1 MNDADAFCEPNPWV
15 GGVRLTAESRSTLAS
30 HYLDRLALT
39 WRRRSK
45 QITSY
50 HHDFSDL
57 LEWDSR
63 ILTYLDALTLLEDQ
77 ICQEGLERLDAPLLD
92 EELFALTL
100 VALRTRDIPLSQAC
114 IGLVQAIPRLIGPYA
129 AALTWVRWVD
139 CEAHLELWP
148 KDNDHYLKLYLA
160 ASAHYPVV
168 ISPQSIQHWV
178 ASLTPDPQVGIA
190 TLRCGILRG
199 EAEWTT
205 HAQEWLD
212 ADHSGLRLAA
222 AEALIVFGSTQAR
235 RDMLPVLRDLALDP
249 RDPAVSENA
258 ARKLLTVT
266 CNEGRELIDALETDT
281 DRQRL
286 YLQALGWTGEP
297 AAIPRLSERLDDPRD
312 ARLAAAVINALLG
325 THPVRDGWQTE
336 AQSQSDPSGD
346 LSEAEDALPPPDP
359 DAGLP
364 WPDRERFSQWWH
376 NQRHNWPENQR
387 YLGGRPREHAAL
399 HDILHQGVLAWRPQ
413 AAWHL
418 QIVQRGRRFPWQAPT
433 PHQKHHLANCAER
446 LHG

>member
-1 MNDADAFCEPNPWV
+1 
-15 GGVRLTAESRSTLAS
+15 LIAENRSTLAT

-45 QITSY
+45 QIASY
-50 HHDFSDL
+50 HHNFSDL

-63 ILTYLDALTLLEDQ
+63 ILTYLDALTLLEHQ
-77 ICQEGLERLDAPLLD
+77 ACREGLERLDAPLLD

-100 VALRTRDIPLSQAC
+100 VALRTRDISLSQAC
-114 IGLVQAIPRLIGPYA
+114 IGLVQSMPRFIEPYA
-129 AALTWVRWVD
+129 AALTWSSWAD
-139 CEAHLELWP
+139 CEANLKLWP
-148 KDNDHYLKLYLA
+148 KDSDSYLKLYLTA
-160 ASAHYPVV
+160 LAHHPVELT
-168 ISPQSIQHWV
+168 SQSIKDWV
-178 ASLTPDPQVGIA
+178 AGLAPSLPMGTAI
-190 TLRCGILRG
+190 LRCGILRG

-205 HAQEWLD
+205 RAQEWLD

-222 AEALIVFGSTQAR
+222 AEALIVFGTTQAR

-249 RDPAVSENA
+249 RDPTVSENA

-266 CNEGRELIDALETDT
+266 CNEGRDLIDALEADT

-297 AAIPRLSERLDDPRD
+297 AAIPRLCERLDDPRD
-312 ARLAAAVINALLG
+312 ARLAAAVITALLG

-336 AQSQSDPSGD
+336 AQPQSDQSGD
-346 LSEAEDALPPPDP
+346 FSEAEDALPPADP
-359 DAGLP
+359 DTGLP

-387 YLGGRPREHAAL
+387 YLGGRPREQAAL
-399 HDILHQGVLAWRPQ
+399 RDILHQGVLAWRPQ

-433 PHQKHHLANCAER
+433 PHQQHHLANGAET